1 MFDIGF
7 SEIALIAV
15 VALLVLGPERL
26 PKVARTVGAL
36 VRRARSSWQNVRGEI
51 ERELA
56 AEDMKKTINDLR
68 RAADVRP
75 DVKAAAAD
83 IDASSRGA
91 TTPPSPTHAPDDE
104 RH

>member
-26 PKVARTVGAL
+26 PRVARTVGAL
-36 VRRARSSWQNVRGEI
+36 VRRARSSWQSVRGEI

-56 AEDMKKTINDLR
+56 AEDLKRTMHDTR
-68 RAADVRP
+68 RAADLRA
-75 DVKAAAAD
+75 DVDAAASG
-83 IDASSRGA
+83 IDAAARGGG
-91 TTPPSPTHAPDDE
+91 PPPASGANDE
-104 RH
+104 RT